1 MEDEK
6 TTEITWTSTD
16 TIDLNLCATDE
27 TFHPGRIRDSF
38 ADRALYRI
46 VPHTAK

>member
-16 TIDLNLCATDE
+16 TIDLNLCEVKSLFVAE
-27 TFHPGRIRDSF
+27 YNI
-38 ADRALYRI
+38 L
-46 VPHTAK
+46 